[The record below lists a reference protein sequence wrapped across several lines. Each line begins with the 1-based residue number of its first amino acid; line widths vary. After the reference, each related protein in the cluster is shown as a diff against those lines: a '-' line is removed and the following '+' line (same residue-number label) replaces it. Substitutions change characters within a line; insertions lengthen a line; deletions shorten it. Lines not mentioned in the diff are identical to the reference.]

1 MRLDF
6 DDNFYKLLRAKN
18 DYKKQI
24 LIIGK
29 ILKENVEKYNPPDK
43 VKNEKI
49 LTEINY
55 KGILSLNGQ
64 VKNLCELKKNKFLIA
79 NIINKANNNE
89 EISIF
94 RKEENENSKK
104 YEYFISTQEEGEII
118 SLVGLKNDKLLMV
131 KTNQFK
137 ILKIDEYQNEIKEIQ
152 KFDLCGDVHFK
163 QIIELI
169 NGYLV
174 SITYSNTNNNE
185 IVLWKKNLINEN
197 YDKIGTVKKKRKP
210 LGILEIDKHYF
221 LVNYE
226 GNKIRIYES
235 KTVKRIFK
243 KTIKNQLDIKKMI
256 KIDEYNFLMI
266 NTEYTILFNLKYF
279 QIKILDTQ
287 NYIND
292 ILYISNSNNYFYSV
306 VLKNN
311 TYIISLLYLNL
322 YKDKIISFIGED
334 IKSEE
339 KINCI
344 YELSDG
350 TIANGC
356 DKDIKLWEI
365 K

>member
-1 MRLDF
+1 MW
-6 DDNFYKLLRAKN
+6 
-18 DYKKQI
+18 I
-24 LIIGK
+24 
-29 ILKENVEKYNPPDK
+29 
-43 VKNEKI
+43 
-49 LTEINY
+49 
-55 KGILSLNGQ
+55 
-64 VKNLCELKKNKFLIA
+64 KKNKFLIA

-94 RKEENENSKK
+94 RKVEKENSKK
-104 YEYFISTQEEGEII
+104 YEYFISKQEEGEII
-118 SLVGLKNDKLLMV
+118 SLVGLKNDNLLMV

-137 ILKIDEYQNEIKEIQ
+137 ILKIDEYQNTIKDIQ
-152 KFDLCGDVHFK
+152 KFDLSEDVNFK

-169 NGYLV
+169 IGYLV

-197 YDKIGTVKKKRKP
+197 YEKMRTVIKKRKP

-243 KTIKNQLDIKKMI
+243 KTIKNQLDIKKII

-311 TYIISLLYLNL
+311 T
-322 YKDKIISFIGED
+322 
-334 IKSEE
+334 
-339 KINCI
+339 
-344 YELSDG
+344 
-350 TIANGC
+350 
-356 DKDIKLWEI
+356 
-365 K
+365 